1 MMEHSRQVER
11 SGIYRQLVRQK
22 SAMIGAS
29 ILIGFILIAI
39 FASLIATHDPR
50 QANVM
55 SRLQGWSTTHY
66 FGTDKVGRDV
76 FSRIVYGTRISIKI
90 GLVAMTFSISI
101 GAALGIIAGYYG
113 GWLDNA
119 IMRLM
124 DMMLAMPSILLAI
137 VIVTILGQSLTNAII
152 AVSIVYIPQ
161 YARILRASTLAI
173 REQEY
178 VTAARA
184 IGASDFRIL
193 TTTIL
198 PNCLAPLIVQS
209 TLGMGAAILD
219 AAGLS
224 FLGLGAE
231 IGEPEWGAMLN
242 ENRSLIRRAPWTVMT
257 PGIAIFLIVL
267 GFNLLGDALRDV
279 LDPQVKT

>member
-1 MMEHSRQVER
+1 MRGHRRQF
-11 SGIYRQLVRQK
+11 YRELLRQK
-22 SAMIGAS
+22 SAVIGAS
-29 ILIGFILIAI
+29 ILTLFIITAI
-39 FASLIATHDPR
+39 FAPLVATHDPR
-50 QANVM
+50 DADITA
-55 SRLQGWSTTHY
+55 RLKGWSQEYY
-66 FGTDKVGRDV
+66 FGTDKVGRDI
-76 FSRIVYGTRISIKI
+76 FSRIVYGSRISIKV

-101 GAALGIIAGYYG
+101 GAVLGIIAGYYG
-113 GWLDNA
+113 GWLDNT
-119 IMRLM
+119 IMRVM
-124 DMMLAMPSILLAI
+124 DMMLAMPSILLAM

-161 YARILRASTLAI
+161 YARILRASVLTI
-173 REQEY
+173 REQDY

-193 TTTIL
+193 TRAIL
-198 PNCLAPLIVQS
+198 PNCLAPLIVQA

-242 ENRSLIRRAPWTVMT
+242 ENRALIRRAPWTVMT

-279 LDPQVKT
+279 LDPQVRT

>member
-1 MMEHSRQVER
+1 MREHHRQF
-11 SGIYRQLVRQK
+11 YQQLLRQK
-22 SAMIGAS
+22 SAVIGAS
-29 ILIGFILIAI
+29 ILIFFIITAI
-39 FASLIATHDPR
+39 FAPLIATHDPR
-50 QANVM
+50 NADVTA
-55 SRLQGWSTTHY
+55 RLKGWSQEHY
-66 FGTDKVGRDV
+66 LGTDKVGRDI
-76 FSRIVYGTRISIKI
+76 FSRIVYGSRISIKV

-101 GAALGIIAGYYG
+101 GALLGIFAGYYG

-119 IMRLM
+119 IMRVM
-124 DMMLAMPSILLAI
+124 DMMLAMPSILLAM

-161 YARILRASTLAI
+161 YARILRASVLTI
-173 REQEY
+173 REQDY
-178 VTAARA
+178 VTAAHA
-184 IGASDFRIL
+184 IGVSDFRIL
-193 TTTIL
+193 TRAIL
-198 PNCLAPLIVQS
+198 PNCLAPLIVQA

-242 ENRSLIRRAPWTVMT
+242 ENRALIRRAPWTVMT

-279 LDPQVKT
+279 LDPQVRT

>member
-1 MMEHSRQVER
+1 MREHRRQF
-11 SGIYRQLVRQK
+11 YRELLRQK
-22 SAMIGAS
+22 SALIGAS
-29 ILIGFILIAI
+29 ILIFFIIIAI
-39 FASLIATHDPR
+39 FAPIVATHDPR
-50 QANVM
+50 NADVTA
-55 SRLQGWSTTHY
+55 RLQGWSQEHY
-66 FGTDKVGRDV
+66 FGTDKVGRDI
-76 FSRIVYGTRISIKI
+76 FSRIVYGSRISIKV

-101 GAALGIIAGYYG
+101 GALLGVLAGYYG
-113 GWLDNA
+113 NWIDNT
-119 IMRLM
+119 IMRIM
-124 DMMLAMPSILLAI
+124 DMMLAMPSILLAM

-161 YARILRASTLAI
+161 YARILRASVLTI
-173 REQEY
+173 REQDY
-178 VTAARA
+178 VTAAHA
-184 IGASDFRIL
+184 IGVSDFRIL
-193 TTTIL
+193 TRAIL
-198 PNCLAPLIVQS
+198 PNCLAPLIVQA

-242 ENRSLIRRAPWTVMT
+242 ENRALIRRAPWTVMT

>member
-1 MMEHSRQVER
+1 MREPRHQFYQE
-11 SGIYRQLVRQK
+11 LLRQK
-22 SAMIGAS
+22 SAVIGAS
-29 ILIGFILIAI
+29 ILTVFIIIAI
-39 FASLIATHDPR
+39 FAPLIATHDPR
-50 QANVM
+50 DADVTA
-55 SRLQGWSTTHY
+55 RLKGWSQDHY
-66 FGTDKVGRDV
+66 FGTDKVGRDI
-76 FSRIVYGTRISIKI
+76 FSRIVYGSRISIKV

-101 GAALGIIAGYYG
+101 GALLGIIAGYYG
-113 GWLDNA
+113 GWLDSS
-119 IMRLM
+119 IMRVM
-124 DMMLAMPSILLAI
+124 DMMLAMPSILLAM

-161 YARILRASTLAI
+161 YARILRASVLTI
-173 REQEY
+173 REQDY

-184 IGASDFRIL
+184 IGVSDFRIL
-193 TTTIL
+193 TRAIL
-198 PNCLAPLIVQS
+198 PNCLAPLIVQA

-242 ENRSLIRRAPWTVMT
+242 ENRALIRRAPWTVMT

>member
-1 MMEHSRQVER
+1 MREHRRQF
-11 SGIYRQLVRQK
+11 YRELLRQK
-22 SAMIGAS
+22 SALIGAS
-29 ILIGFILIAI
+29 ILIFFIIIAI
-39 FASLIATHDPR
+39 FAPIVATHDPR
-50 QANVM
+50 NADVTT
-55 SRLQGWSTTHY
+55 RLQGWSQEHY
-66 FGTDKVGRDV
+66 FGTDKVGRDI
-76 FSRIVYGTRISIKI
+76 FSRIVYGSRISIKV

-101 GAALGIIAGYYG
+101 GALLGVLAGYYG
-113 GWLDNA
+113 SWIDNI
-119 IMRLM
+119 IMRIM
-124 DMMLAMPSILLAI
+124 DMMLAMPSILLAM

-161 YARILRASTLAI
+161 YARILRASVLTI
-173 REQEY
+173 REQDY
-178 VTAARA
+178 VTAAHA
-184 IGASDFRIL
+184 IGVSDFRIL
-193 TTTIL
+193 TRAIL
-198 PNCLAPLIVQS
+198 PNCLAPLIVQA

-242 ENRSLIRRAPWTVMT
+242 ENRALIRRAPWTVMT

>member
-1 MMEHSRQVER
+1 MRGHRRQF
-11 SGIYRQLVRQK
+11 YRELLRQK
-22 SAMIGAS
+22 SAVIGAS
-29 ILIGFILIAI
+29 ILTLFIITAI
-39 FASLIATHDPR
+39 FAPLVATHDPR
-50 QANVM
+50 DADITA
-55 SRLQGWSTTHY
+55 RLKGWSQEYY
-66 FGTDKVGRDV
+66 FGTDKVGRDI
-76 FSRIVYGTRISIKI
+76 FSRIVYGSRISIKV

-101 GAALGIIAGYYG
+101 GALLGVIAGYYG
-113 GWLDNA
+113 GWLDNT
-119 IMRLM
+119 IMRVM
-124 DMMLAMPSILLAI
+124 DMMLAMPSILLAM

-161 YARILRASTLAI
+161 YARILRASVLTI
-173 REQEY
+173 REQDY

-184 IGASDFRIL
+184 IGVSDFRIL
-193 TTTIL
+193 TRAIL
-198 PNCLAPLIVQS
+198 PNCLAPLIVQA

-242 ENRSLIRRAPWTVMT
+242 ENRALIRRAPWTVMT

-279 LDPQVKT
+279 LDPQVRT

>member
-1 MMEHSRQVER
+1 MRAHRRQF
-11 SGIYRQLVRQK
+11 YRELLRQK
-22 SAMIGAS
+22 SALIGAS
-29 ILIGFILIAI
+29 ILIFFIIIAI
-39 FASLIATHDPR
+39 FAPIVATHDPR
-50 QANVM
+50 NADVTA
-55 SRLQGWSTTHY
+55 RLQGWSQEHY
-66 FGTDKVGRDV
+66 FGTDKVGRDI
-76 FSRIVYGTRISIKI
+76 FSRIVYGSRISIKV

-101 GAALGIIAGYYG
+101 GALLGILAGYYG
-113 GWLDNA
+113 GWIDNI
-119 IMRLM
+119 IMRIM
-124 DMMLAMPSILLAI
+124 DMMLAMPSILLAM

-161 YARILRASTLAI
+161 YARILRASVLTI
-173 REQEY
+173 REQDY

-184 IGASDFRIL
+184 IGVSDFRIL
-193 TTTIL
+193 TRAIL
-198 PNCLAPLIVQS
+198 PNCLAPLIVQA

-242 ENRSLIRRAPWTVMT
+242 ENRALIRRAPWTVMT

>member
-1 MMEHSRQVER
+1 MREHRHQFYQE
-11 SGIYRQLVRQK
+11 LLRQK
-22 SAMIGAS
+22 SAVIGAS
-29 ILIGFILIAI
+29 ILIFFIITAI
-39 FASLIATHDPR
+39 FAPLIATHDPR
-50 QANVM
+50 DADVTA
-55 SRLQGWSTTHY
+55 RLKGWSQEHY
-66 FGTDKVGRDV
+66 FGTDKVGRDI
-76 FSRIVYGTRISIKI
+76 FSRIVYGSRISIKV

-101 GAALGIIAGYYG
+101 GALLGILAGYYG
-113 GWLDNA
+113 GWLDNS
-119 IMRLM
+119 IMRVM
-124 DMMLAMPSILLAI
+124 DMMLAMPSILLAM
-137 VIVTILGQSLTNAII
+137 VIVTILGQSLMNAII

-161 YARILRASTLAI
+161 YARILRASVLTI
-173 REQEY
+173 REQDY

-193 TTTIL
+193 TRAIL
-198 PNCLAPLIVQS
+198 PNCLAPLIVQA

-242 ENRSLIRRAPWTVMT
+242 ENRALIRRAPWTVMT

-279 LDPQVKT
+279 LDPQVRT

>member
-1 MMEHSRQVER
+1 MREHRRQFYQE
-11 SGIYRQLVRQK
+11 LLRQK
-22 SAMIGAS
+22 SAVIGAS
-29 ILIGFILIAI
+29 ILTVFIIIAI
-39 FASLIATHDPR
+39 FAPLIATHDPR
-50 QANVM
+50 NADVTA
-55 SRLQGWSTTHY
+55 RLKGWSQEHY
-66 FGTDKVGRDV
+66 FGTDKVGRDI
-76 FSRIVYGTRISIKI
+76 FSRIVYGSRISIKV

-101 GAALGIIAGYYG
+101 GALLGVIAGYYG
-113 GWLDNA
+113 GWLDNS
-119 IMRLM
+119 IMRVM
-124 DMMLAMPSILLAI
+124 DMMLAMPSILLAM

-161 YARILRASTLAI
+161 YARILRASVLTI
-173 REQEY
+173 REQDY
-178 VTAARA
+178 VTAAHA
-184 IGASDFRIL
+184 IGVSDFRIL
-193 TTTIL
+193 TRAIL
-198 PNCLAPLIVQS
+198 PNCLAPLIVQA

-242 ENRSLIRRAPWTVMT
+242 ENRALIRRAPWTVMT

>member
-1 MMEHSRQVER
+1 
-11 SGIYRQLVRQK
+11 IDLN
-22 SAMIGAS
+22 
-29 ILIGFILIAI
+29 LFIITAI
-39 FASLIATHDPR
+39 FAPLIATHDPR
-50 QANVM
+50 DADVAV
-55 SRLQGWSTTHY
+55 RLKGWSQEHY
-66 FGTDKVGRDV
+66 FGTDKVGRDI
-76 FSRIVYGTRISIKI
+76 FSRIVYGSRISIKI
-90 GLVAMTFSISI
+90 GLVAMTFSISV
-101 GAALGIIAGYYG
+101 GALLGVIAGYYG
-113 GWLDNA
+113 GWLDNT
-119 IMRLM
+119 IMRVM
-124 DMMLAMPSILLAI
+124 DMMLAMPSILLAM

-161 YARILRASTLAI
+161 YARILRASVLTI
-173 REQEY
+173 REQDY
-178 VTAARA
+178 VTAAHA
-184 IGASDFRIL
+184 IGISDFRIL
-193 TTTIL
+193 TRVIL
-198 PNCLAPLIVQS
+198 PNCLAPLIVQA

-242 ENRSLIRRAPWTVMT
+242 ENRALIRRAPWTVMT

>member
-1 MMEHSRQVER
+1 MREQRRQF
-11 SGIYRQLVRQK
+11 YRELLRQK
-22 SAMIGAS
+22 SALIGAS
-29 ILIGFILIAI
+29 ILIFFIIIAI
-39 FASLIATHDPR
+39 FAPIVATHDPR
-50 QANVM
+50 NADVTA
-55 SRLQGWSTTHY
+55 RLQGWSQEHY
-66 FGTDKVGRDV
+66 FGTDKVGRDI
-76 FSRIVYGTRISIKI
+76 FSRIVYGSRISIKV

-101 GAALGIIAGYYG
+101 GALLGVLAGYYG
-113 GWLDNA
+113 NWIDNT
-119 IMRLM
+119 IMRIM
-124 DMMLAMPSILLAI
+124 DMMLAMPSILLAM

-161 YARILRASTLAI
+161 YARILRASVLTI
-173 REQEY
+173 REQDY
-178 VTAARA
+178 VTAAHA
-184 IGASDFRIL
+184 IGVSDFRIL
-193 TTTIL
+193 TRAIL
-198 PNCLAPLIVQS
+198 PNCLAPLIVQA

-242 ENRSLIRRAPWTVMT
+242 ENRALIRRAPWTVMT